1 MKSKVQSKKS
11 DIFAKGGK
19 TKMHG
24 KQHAGPQKPG
34 TSGHS
39 TMGNGG
45 KWAKG
50 GGKKMAPFTTTKT
63 SRPGKVST
71 SC

>member
-1 MKSKVQSKKS
+1 MKSKVKKS
-11 DIFAKGGK
+11 KSNVFAKGGK

-24 KQHAGPQKPG
+24 KQYAGPQNSG
-34 TSGHS
+34 TSGHNVKGS
-39 TMGNGG
+39 GG

-50 GGKKMAPFTTTKT
+50 GGKAMVGFTTTKT
-63 SRPGKVST
+63 SRPGKVSV